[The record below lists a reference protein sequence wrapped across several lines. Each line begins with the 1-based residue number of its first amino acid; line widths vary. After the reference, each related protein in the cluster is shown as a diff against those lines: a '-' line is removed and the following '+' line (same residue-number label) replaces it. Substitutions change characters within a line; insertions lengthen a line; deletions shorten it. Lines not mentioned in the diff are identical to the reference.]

1 MIKDNIEAILK
12 NIEQSKAIDTD
23 VLLVAVSKYRDIES
37 IKQVYDAG
45 IKHMAENR
53 VQEFLDKYEAL
64 PKDISW
70 HMIGHVQTNKVKY
83 IIGKVCL
90 IHSLDSIHLAEEI
103 ARQSK
108 KNDIQSDVLLQI
120 NIAKEASKYGFEKEE
135 IYDAMKQISRMNNI
149 NIKGLMCIA
158 PLDATENELNNYFCD
173 MKNIYE
179 QSKIMYNTNKAEMKY
194 LSMGMSN
201 DYITAVKNGA
211 NVVRIGS
218 AIFNSEKG

>member
-1 MIKDNIEAILK
+1 MIKDNIQAIYK
-12 NIEQSKAIDTD
+12 NIKNSEAKNTD

-45 IKHMAENR
+45 IKNMAENR
-53 VQEFLDKYEAL
+53 VQEFLDKYDAL

-70 HMIGHVQTNKVKY
+70 HMIGHLQTNKVKY

-103 ARQSK
+103 NKQSK
-108 KNDIQSDVLLQI
+108 AQGIQSDVLIQV
-120 NIAKEASKYGFEKEE
+120 NIANEASKYGFKKEE
-135 IYDAMKQISRMNNI
+135 VYDAIKQINKMDSI

-158 PLDATENELNNYFCD
+158 PLNACEEEMNNYFRD

-179 QSKIMYNTNKAEMKY
+179 QLKIMYNTNKAEMKY

-218 AIFNSEKG
+218 AIFE

>member
-1 MIKDNIEAILK
+1 MIKDNIQEILK
-12 NIEQSKAIDTD
+12 NIENSKIKNTN
-23 VLLVAVSKYRDIES
+23 VMLIAVSKYRDIDS

-45 IKHMAENR
+45 IKNMAENR
-53 VQEFLDKYEAL
+53 VQEFLDKYDSL

-70 HMIGHVQTNKVKY
+70 HMIGHLQTNKVKY

-103 ARQSK
+103 DKQSK
-108 KNDIQSDVLLQI
+108 AKSIQSDVLIQI
-120 NIAKEASKYGFEKEE
+120 NIANEKSKYGFEKEE
-135 IYDAMKQISRMNNI
+135 IYNAVEQINKMDNV

-158 PLDATENELNNYFCD
+158 PLDASKEELNNYFCD
-173 MKNIYE
+173 MKSIYE
-179 QSKIMYNTNKAEMKY
+179 QLKIMYNTNKAEMKY

-201 DYITAVKNGA
+201 DYMTAVKNGA

-218 AIFNSEKG
+218 AIFE

>member
-1 MIKDNIEAILK
+1 MIKDNIQAIFK
-12 NIEQSKAIDTD
+12 NIKNSEAKSTD

-45 IKHMAENR
+45 IKNMAENR
-53 VQEFLDKYEAL
+53 VQEFLDKYDAL

-70 HMIGHVQTNKVKY
+70 HMIGHLQTNKVKY

-103 ARQSK
+103 NKQSK
-108 KNDIQSDVLLQI
+108 AQGIQSDVLIQV
-120 NIAKEASKYGFEKEE
+120 NIANEASKYGFKKEE
-135 IYDAMKQISRMNNI
+135 IYEAIKQINKMDSI

-158 PLDATENELNNYFCD
+158 PLNACEEEMNNYFRD

-179 QSKIMYNTNKAEMKY
+179 QLKIMYNTNKAEMKY

-201 DYITAVKNGA
+201 DYIAAVKNGA

-218 AIFNSEKG
+218 AIFE

>member
-1 MIKDNIEAILK
+1 MIKDNITAILK
-12 NIEQSKAIDTD
+12 NIEQNKAKDTD
-23 VLLVAVSKYRDIES
+23 VLLVAVSKYRDIKS
-37 IKQVYDAG
+37 IKDVYDAG
-45 IKHMAENR
+45 VKNMAENR

-64 PKDISW
+64 PRDISW

-103 ARQSK
+103 SRQSK
-108 KNDIQSDVLLQI
+108 KNDVQSDVLLQI

-135 IYDAMKQISRMNNI
+135 IYDAMEQISKMDNI

-158 PLDATENELNNYFCD
+158 PLDASENELNNYFCD

-179 QSKIMYNTNKAEMKY
+179 QLKIMYNTNKAEMKY

-201 DYITAVKNGA
+201 DYMDAVKNGA